1 MEDNILRYSYN
12 IDSGYVEVIYKDS
25 SVLKVKCE
33 EVEERLNLNMVT
45 ESVLQKLLDENPVEY
60 VAMALA
66 NELEEY
72 CKLQCRGRGEQ
83 YDSLLNQYLELGYG
97 LKSAEALVREFYRY
111 DS

>member
-1 MEDNILRYSYN
+1 MEDNILRCSYN

-60 VAMALA
+60 VVIVVE
-66 NELEEY
+66 NTFG
-72 CKLQCRGRGEQ
+72 CRT
-83 YDSLLNQYLELGYG
+83 SSITTCWNQV
-97 LKSAEALVREFYRY
+97 A
-111 DS
+111 